1 MKSYDRIINVNGT
14 GYKKVK
20 ERGRYN
26 MKKFYVTLNSDDLE
40 NTSGGC
46 SGFWDCVLRGVGY
59 KVQYWAVTT
68 GRSNAEQARE
78 DNGFGWP

>member
-1 MKSYDRIINVNGT
+1 MEKHGRIINVNGT
-14 GYKKVK
+14 DYKKVK

-46 SGFWDCVLRGVGY
+46 SGFWGCLGY

>member
-1 MKSYDRIINVNGT
+1 MEV
-14 GYKKVK
+14 
-20 ERGRYN
+20 
-26 MKKFYVTLNSDDLE
+26 FYVTLNSDDLE

-46 SGFWDCVLRGVGY
+46 SGFWGCLGY